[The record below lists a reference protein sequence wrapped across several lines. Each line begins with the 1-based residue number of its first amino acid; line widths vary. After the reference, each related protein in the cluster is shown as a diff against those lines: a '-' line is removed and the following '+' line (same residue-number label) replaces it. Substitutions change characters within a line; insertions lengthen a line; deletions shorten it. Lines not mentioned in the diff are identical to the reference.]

1 MSMQRVRLKSECLSC
16 IAKKYLDKYPA
27 NSTEEQ
33 QVRYKKQICKVLSEA
48 ELTDSAPL
56 LTKKIT
62 DVQEKI
68 FGETTDYTK
77 IKAFY
82 NDYVMKKFPDIEENI
97 ARAEE
102 PLLRAIQYSMT
113 GNYIDFGAL
122 AEVDNDKFEQLLLNV
137 PSIEIN
143 NLEFETLKKELEYA
157 GRLVFLTDNCGEI
170 VFDMAFIRLLKIQYP
185 KLQITVIVRGYPAV
199 NDATM
204 EDATQIGL
212 NKEVQVLGNGNGVA
226 GTCLEMLSEEAKE
239 CVLSADVII
248 AKGQGNFETL
258 MGCGLNV
265 YYIFMCKCTMFAKRF
280 HADLYDGLLLN
291 DKRLML

>member
-1 MSMQRVRLKSECLSC
+1 MGIQRVRLKSECLSC

-48 ELTDSAPL
+48 ELTDSAPI

-170 VFDMAFIRLLKIQYP
+170 VFDMAFIRLLKMKYP
-185 KLQITVIVRGYPAV
+185 KLQITVIVRGYSAV

-204 EDATQIGL
+204 EDARQIGL

-226 GTCLEMLSEEAKE
+226 GTCLEMLSEEAKK

-265 YYIFMCKCTMFAKRF
+265 YYIFMCKCTMFANRF

>member
-1 MSMQRVRLKSECLSC
+1 MGIQRVRLKSECLSC

-48 ELTDSAPL
+48 ELTDSAPI

-170 VFDMAFIRLLKIQYP
+170 VFDMAFIRSLKMKYP
-185 KLQITVIVRGYPAV
+185 KLQITVIVRGYSAV

-204 EDATQIGL
+204 EDARQIGL

-226 GTCLEMLSEEAKE
+226 GTCLEMLSEEAKK

>member
-1 MSMQRVRLKSECLSC
+1 MGIQRVRLKSECLSC

-33 QVRYKKQICKVLSEA
+33 QVRYKKQIYKVLSEA
-48 ELTDSAPL
+48 ELTDSAPI

-122 AEVDNDKFEQLLLNV
+122 AEVDTDKFEQLLLNV

-170 VFDMAFIRLLKIQYP
+170 VFDMAFIRLLKMKYP
-185 KLQITVIVRGYPAV
+185 KLQITVIVRGYSAV

-204 EDATQIGL
+204 EDARQIGL

-239 CVLSADVII
+239 CVLSSDVII
-248 AKGQGNFETL
+248 AKE
-258 MGCGLNV
+258 
-265 YYIFMCKCTMFAKRF
+265 
-280 HADLYDGLLLN
+280 
-291 DKRLML
+291 

>member
-82 NDYVMKKFPDIEENI
+82 NDYVMKKLPEIEEGV
-97 ARAEE
+97 ARAEDS
-102 PLLRAIQYSMT
+102 LLRAIHYSMT

-122 AEVDNDKFEQLLLNV
+122 AEVDKDKFEQLLKDV
-137 PSIEIN
+137 PNIEIN
-143 NLEFETLKKELEYA
+143 TLEFEMLKQELEQA
-157 GRLVFLTDNCGEI
+157 EHLVFLTDNCGEI
-170 VFDMAFIRLLKIQYP
+170 VFDMAFIKLLKKQLP
-185 KLQITVIVRGYPAV
+185 KLRITVIVRGFPTI
-199 NDATM
+199 NDATL
-204 EDATQIGL
+204 EDARQIGL
-212 NKEVQVLGNGNGVA
+212 DKEVCVLGNGNGIA
-226 GTCLEMLSEEAKE
+226 GTCLEILSEEAKK

-265 YYIFMCKCTMFAKRF
+265 YYIFMCKCTMFANRF

>member
-1 MSMQRVRLKSECLSC
+1 MGIQRVRLKSECLSC

-48 ELTDSAPL
+48 ELTDSAPI

-170 VFDMAFIRLLKIQYP
+170 VFDMAFIRLLKMKYP
-185 KLQITVIVRGYPAV
+185 KLQITVIVRGYSAV

-204 EDATQIGL
+204 EDARQIGL

-226 GTCLEMLSEEAKE
+226 GTCLEMLSEEAKK

-280 HADLYDGLLLN
+280 HADLYDGLLSN

>member
-1 MSMQRVRLKSECLSC
+1 MSIQRVRLKSECLSC

-48 ELTDSAPL
+48 ELTDSAPI

-82 NDYVMKKFPDIEENI
+82 NDYVMKKFPEIEGNI
-97 ARAEE
+97 ARAGDS
-102 PLLRAIQYSMT
+102 LFRAIQYSMT

-122 AEVDNDKFEQLLLNV
+122 AEVDKDKFEQLLANV
-137 PSIEIN
+137 PNIEMN
-143 NLEFETLKKELEYA
+143 NLEFKTLKKELEHSE
-157 GRLVFLTDNCGEI
+157 RLVFLTDNCGEI

-204 EDATQIGL
+204 EDARQIGL
-212 NKEVQVLGNGNGVA
+212 DKEVCVLGNGNGVA
-226 GTCLEMLSEEAKE
+226 GTCLEMLSKEAKE
-239 CVLSADVII
+239 CLLAADVAI

-258 MGCGLNV
+258 MGCDLNV
-265 YYIFMCKCTMFAKRF
+265 YYIFMCKCNMFAKRF
-280 HADLYDGLLLN
+280 HANLYEGLLLN
-291 DKRLML
+291 DRRLVL

>member
-33 QVRYKKQICKVLSEA
+33 QVHYKKQICKVLSEA
-48 ELTDSAPL
+48 EVTDSAPL

-82 NDYVMKKFPDIEENI
+82 NDYVMKKLPEIEENI
-97 ARAEE
+97 VRAGDS
-102 PLLRAIQYSMT
+102 LLRAIQYSMT

-122 AEVDNDKFEQLLLNV
+122 AEVDKDKFEQLLVNV
-137 PSIEIN
+137 PNIEIN
-143 NLEFETLKKELEYA
+143 DLEFKALKKELEHA
-157 GRLVFLTDNCGEI
+157 ERLVFLTDNCGEI
-170 VFDMAFIRLLKIQYP
+170 VFDMAFIRLIKMQYP

-204 EDATQIGL
+204 EDARQIGL

-226 GTCLEMLSEEAKE
+226 GTCLEMLSEDAKK
-239 CVLSADVII
+239 CILSADVII

-265 YYIFMCKCTMFAKRF
+265 YYIFMCKCNMFAKRF
-280 HADLYDGLLLN
+280 HTNLYEGLLLN
-291 DKRLML
+291 DTRLVL

>member
-33 QVRYKKQICKVLSEA
+33 QVHYKKQICKVLSEA
-48 ELTDSAPL
+48 EVTDSAPL

-170 VFDMAFIRLLKIQYP
+170 VFDMAFIRLLKMKYP
-185 KLQITVIVRGYPAV
+185 KLQITVIVRGYSAV

-204 EDATQIGL
+204 EDARQIGL

-226 GTCLEMLSEEAKE
+226 GTCLEMLSEEAKK

>member
-48 ELTDSAPL
+48 ELTDSAPI

-102 PLLRAIQYSMT
+102 PLLRAIQYSVT

-170 VFDMAFIRLLKIQYP
+170 VFDMAFIRLLKMKYP
-185 KLQITVIVRGYPAV
+185 KLQITVIVRGYSAV

-204 EDATQIGL
+204 EDARQIGL

-226 GTCLEMLSEEAKE
+226 GTCLEMLSEEAKK

>member
-1 MSMQRVRLKSECLSC
+1 MQRIRLKSECLSC
-16 IAKKYLDKYPA
+16 VAKKYLDKYPA

-33 QVRYKKQICKVLSEA
+33 QVHYKKLICKVLSEA
-48 ELTDSAPL
+48 EVTDSAPL

-82 NDYVMKKFPDIEENI
+82 NDYVMKKLPEIEEGV
-97 ARAEE
+97 ARAEDS
-102 PLLRAIQYSMT
+102 LLRAIQYSMT
-113 GNYIDFGAL
+113 GSYIAFGAL
-122 AEVDNDKFEQLLLNV
+122 AEVDKDKFEQLLVNV
-137 PSIEIN
+137 PNIEIN
-143 NLEFETLKKELEYA
+143 DLEFKTLKKELEHA
-157 GRLVFLTDNCGEI
+157 ERLVFLTDNCGEI
-170 VFDMAFIRLLKIQYP
+170 VFDMAFIRLLKMQYP

-239 CVLSADVII
+239 CVLSSDVII

-265 YYIFMCKCTMFAKRF
+265 YYIFMCKCTMFANRF

>member
-1 MSMQRVRLKSECLSC
+1 MGIQRVRLKSECLSC

-33 QVRYKKQICKVLSEA
+33 QVRYKKQIYKVLSEA
-48 ELTDSAPL
+48 ELTDSAPI

-143 NLEFETLKKELEYA
+143 NLEFETLKKELD
-157 GRLVFLTDNCGEI
+157 V
-170 VFDMAFIRLLKIQYP
+170 
-185 KLQITVIVRGYPAV
+185 
-199 NDATM
+199 AT
-204 EDATQIGL
+204 
-212 NKEVQVLGNGNGVA
+212 
-226 GTCLEMLSEEAKE
+226 
-239 CVLSADVII
+239 
-248 AKGQGNFETL
+248 
-258 MGCGLNV
+258 
-265 YYIFMCKCTMFAKRF
+265 
-280 HADLYDGLLLN
+280 
-291 DKRLML
+291 

>member
-170 VFDMAFIRLLKIQYP
+170 VFDMAFIRLLKMKYP
-185 KLQITVIVRGYPAV
+185 KLQITVIVRGYSAV

-204 EDATQIGL
+204 EDARQIGL

-226 GTCLEMLSEEAKE
+226 GTCLEMLSEEAKK

>member
-1 MSMQRVRLKSECLSC
+1 MSIHRVRLKSECLSC
-16 IAKKYLDKYPA
+16 IARKYIDKYPA

-33 QVRYKKQICKVLSEA
+33 QIHYKKAIFKVLSEA
-48 ELTDSAPL
+48 EITDSAPV

-68 FGETTDYTK
+68 FGETTDYSR

-82 NDYVMKKFPDIEENI
+82 NDFVMKMLPKIEEGI
-97 ARAEE
+97 VRAEDS
-102 PLLRAIQYSMT
+102 LLRAIQYSMT

-122 AEVDNDKFEQLLLNV
+122 AEVDKEKFEQLLRDVSNIKI
-137 PSIEIN
+137 SD
-143 NLEFETLKKELEYA
+143 LEFETLKKELEQA
-157 GRLVFLTDNCGEI
+157 ERLVFLTDNCGEI
-170 VFDMAFIRLLKIQYP
+170 VFDMAFIKLLKKQLP
-185 KLQITVIVRGYPAV
+185 KLRITVIVRGLPTI

-204 EDATQIGL
+204 EDAGQIGL
-212 NKEVQVLGNGNGVA
+212 NKEVCVLENGNGVA

-239 CVLSADVII
+239 CLLAADLVI

-265 YYIFMCKCTMFAKRF
+265 YYIFMCKCNMFAKRF
-280 HADLYDGLLLN
+280 HTNLYEGLLLN
-291 DKRLML
+291 DRRLVL

>member
-1 MSMQRVRLKSECLSC
+1 MSTQRVRLKSECLSC

-33 QVRYKKQICKVLSEA
+33 QVHYKKQICKVLSEA
-48 ELTDSAPL
+48 EVTDSAPL

-82 NDYVMKKFPDIEENI
+82 NDYVMKKFPEIEENI
-97 ARAEE
+97 ARAGDS
-102 PLLRAIQYSMT
+102 LLRAIQYSMT

-122 AEVDNDKFEQLLLNV
+122 AEVDKDKFEQLLVNV
-137 PSIEIN
+137 PNIEIN
-143 NLEFETLKKELEYA
+143 DLEFKTLKKELEHA
-157 GRLVFLTDNCGEI
+157 ERLVFLTDNCGEI
-170 VFDMAFIRLLKIQYP
+170 VFDMAFIRLLKMQYP

-239 CVLSADVII
+239 CVLSSDVII

-265 YYIFMCKCTMFAKRF
+265 YYIFMCKCTMFANRF
-280 HADLYDGLLLN
+280 HTDLYDGLLLN